1 MTIPTIRPERPGD
14 ADGIRAVHTSA
25 FPTDAEARLVER
37 ISENAAARVSLVA
50 EVDGHIVGH
59 IVFSQVTINGQA
71 AAGAL
76 GLAPVAVLPEH
87 QRQGIGGEL
96 IRAGLRACRELS
108 CGFVVLLGHPEYYP
122 RFGFQRASRF
132 GLTNEYGADEA
143 FMVLELQPGAIP
155 PRGGL
160 VRYGSEFAGLE

>member
-14 ADGIRAVHTSA
+14 ADGIRAVHAAA
-25 FPTDAEARLVER
+25 FPTDLEARLVER
-37 ISENAAARVSLVA
+37 LRDSAAARVSLVA
-50 EVDGHIVGH
+50 QVDGHIVGH
-59 IVFSQVTINGQA
+59 IVFSPVTVNGQRI
-71 AAGAL
+71 AGAL
-76 GLAPVAVLPEH
+76 GLAPVAVAPKY
-87 QRQGIGGEL
+87 QRQGIGGQL
-96 IRAGLRACRELS
+96 IRAGLVTCRELG

-122 RFGFQRASRF
+122 RFGFQQASRF

-155 PRGGL
+155 PGGGL